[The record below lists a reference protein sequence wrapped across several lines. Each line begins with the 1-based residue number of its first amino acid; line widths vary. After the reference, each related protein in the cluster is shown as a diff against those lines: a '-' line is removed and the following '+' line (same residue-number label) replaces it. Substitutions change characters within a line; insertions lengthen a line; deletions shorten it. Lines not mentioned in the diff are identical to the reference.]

1 MSTPQNPVTA
11 AVVAYLA
18 ANVPMIEG
26 RAYGGEMDPGEVRR
40 QPRKAVVVRASGG
53 DAPPTLPLRT
63 PTFDVW
69 CIGETKFEAE
79 RVEAAVYDALKSM
92 QRVVVGDR
100 LLHWAQLIGGPHS
113 G

>member
-1 MSTPQNPVTA
+1 
-11 AVVAYLA
+11 
-18 ANVPMIEG
+18 
-26 RAYGGEMDPGEVRR
+26 

-113 G
+113 GFDRDSEWPSVLSTYQVRVSDVAVSEVG